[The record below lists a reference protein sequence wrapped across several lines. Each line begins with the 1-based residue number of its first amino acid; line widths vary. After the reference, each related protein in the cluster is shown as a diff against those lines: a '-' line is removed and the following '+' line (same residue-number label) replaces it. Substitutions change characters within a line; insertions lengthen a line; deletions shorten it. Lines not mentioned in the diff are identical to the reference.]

1 MKNQKNQADTA
12 DEREKLQQQV
22 NEAEIELARME
33 EREQQKQEVQKR
45 IQRALDQ
52 CKLPDNIPLA
62 VMTTTQANQ
71 PSGARA
77 KVMEETM
84 KLAKAKLAS
93 LDEASAASAAS
104 TSAAS
109 TSAEKNPPAA
119 PASEDLKFQ
128 KSGSQEHAL
137 GVQAAVSVLRRQGT
151 LAAPKKGAKGGKK
164 DDKTI
169 TAGEMKKIGKHLLK

>member
-22 NEAEIELARME
+22 NVAEIELARME

-104 TSAAS
+104 TSA
-109 TSAEKNPPAA
+109 EKTLWQP
-119 PASEDLKFQ
+119 Q
-128 KSGSQEHAL
+128 
-137 GVQAAVSVLRRQGT
+137 LRR
-151 LAAPKKGAKGGKK
+151 
-164 DDKTI
+164 I
-169 TAGEMKKIGKHLLK
+169 

>member
-62 VMTTTQANQ
+62 VNDHY
-71 PSGARA
+71 
-77 KVMEETM
+77 
-84 KLAKAKLAS
+84 AS
-93 LDEASAASAAS
+93 QSAIRC
-104 TSAAS
+104 
-109 TSAEKNPPAA
+109 P
-119 PASEDLKFQ
+119 
-128 KSGSQEHAL
+128 G
-137 GVQAAVSVLRRQGT
+137 
-151 LAAPKKGAKGGKK
+151 KGPWRKR
-164 DDKTI
+164 
-169 TAGEMKKIGKHLLK
+169 